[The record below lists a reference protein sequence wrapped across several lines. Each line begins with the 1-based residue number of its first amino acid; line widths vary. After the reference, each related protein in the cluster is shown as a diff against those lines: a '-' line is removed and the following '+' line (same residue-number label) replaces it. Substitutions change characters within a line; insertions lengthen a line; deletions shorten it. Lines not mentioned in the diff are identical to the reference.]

1 MTGFFTGGGASLS
14 FGNPQDPQSMPM
26 FGNRW
31 RGGQILE
38 EGKVQPQTDINTNQ
52 PIIRNG
58 KVAEQLALPL
68 LCDGSGP
75 AAEAGMPTDERN
87 PQDHTDT
94 GRRVAYIKGALRY
107 AIGDALRK
115 AGAADLEVGGYL
127 FMMWT
132 GMGKTGNS
140 KFIGRLWQVHY
151 IRPTA
156 AFLAQQQVPQGGY
169 PQGAFPPHTAHAEPG
184 IGAMPMQNGAPQHT
198 GFAPTQQ
205 QSAAMPVN
213 HQVPAQVPP
222 EYQPQAPN
230 PYGQHNPPGSPA
242 ANAAQQWAAQNGVG
256 HPQAPIQTVGQM
268 QNPAGSGAFRPDDN
282 GWQQPQGTGPRFETP
297 AAAQAWGAQAPQSA
311 APASNPWG
319 QAPDPQQ
326 TPYGPPA
333 QQGTP
338 QPGTPAAGNPW
349 GQ

>member
-1 MTGFFTGGGASLS
+1 MTGFFTGGGASLT
-14 FGNPQDPQSMPM
+14 FGHPQDPAAFPAY
-26 FGNRW
+26 GNRW

-38 EGKVQPQTDINTNQ
+38 EGTVGPQTDINTGE

-58 KVAEQLALPL
+58 KVAERLALPL

-75 AAEAGMPTDERN
+75 AAEAGMRTDERN
-87 PQDHTDT
+87 PNDHTDT
-94 GRRVAYIKGALRY
+94 GRRVAHIKGTLRF

-127 FMMWT
+127 YMMWT

-151 IRPTA
+151 IRPSA
-156 AFLAQQQVPQGGY
+156 GFLAAQQQVPQGGY
-169 PQGAFPPHTAHAEPG
+169 PQGAFPPPA
-184 IGAMPMQNGAPQHT
+184 
-198 GFAPTQQ
+198 

-242 ANAAQQWAAQNGVG
+242 ANAAAQWATQNGQYPADAHTAAAQMVG
-256 HPQAPIQTVGQM
+256 AVPPGPGPQ
-268 QNPAGSGAFRPDDN
+268 
-282 GWQQPQGTGPRFETP
+282 FETP
-297 AAAQAWGAQAPQSA
+297 AAAQTWGAQAPQST
-311 APASNPWG
+311 APAGNPWG
-319 QAPDPQQ
+319 QAPDTQQPPQA
-326 TPYGPPA
+326 PYGPPA
-333 QQGTP
+333 PQGTP

>member
-1 MTGFFTGGGASLS
+1 MTGFFTGGGVSLS
-14 FGNPQDPQSMPM
+14 FGNPQDPAAFPT

-38 EGKVQPQTDINTNQ
+38 EGKVGPQTDINTNQ
-52 PIIRNG
+52 PLTGPDG
-58 KVAEQLALPL
+58 KVKEQLALPL
-68 LCDGSGP
+68 QCDGSGP
-75 AAEAGMPTDERN
+75 AAEAGMRTDERN
-87 PQDHTDT
+87 PNDHTDT
-94 GRRVAYIKGALRY
+94 GRRVAYIKGALRF

-184 IGAMPMQNGAPQHT
+184 VGAMPTQNGAPQHT
-198 GFAPTQQ
+198 GFAPTSTPVTAPPQQ
-205 QSAAMPVN
+205 GWTAAPSAPVA
-213 HQVPAQVPP
+213 P
-222 EYQPQAPN
+222 PN

-242 ANAAQQWAAQNGVG
+242 ANAAEQWAAQNAAVSEQQAQQGQHPMQG
-256 HPQAPIQTVGQM
+256 YGAQAWTPEQHQAYGATNPYAGPPAPPQAPVPG
-268 QNPAGSGAFRPDDN
+268 
-282 GWQQPQGTGPRFETP
+282 
-297 AAAQAWGAQAPQSA
+297 PQSA
-311 APASNPWG
+311 APAGNPWG
-319 QAPDPQQ
+319 AAPEPPSATQ
-326 TPYGPPA
+326 TPYGPPGG
-333 QQGTP
+333 QGAP
-338 QPGTPAAGNPW
+338 VPPPAGNPW
-349 GQ
+349 QQ

>member
-14 FGNPQDPQSMPM
+14 FGNPQDPQAMPM

-87 PQDHTDT
+87 PQDHTDI

-205 QSAAMPVN
+205 PVTAPPQQGWTPAPSAAMPVN

-242 ANAAQQWAAQNGVG
+242 ANAAQQWAAQ
-256 HPQAPIQTVGQM
+256 
-268 QNPAGSGAFRPDDN
+268 
-282 GWQQPQGTGPRFETP
+282 QGTGPRFETP

>member
-14 FGNPQDPQSMPM
+14 FGNPQDPQAFPT

-38 EGKVQPQTDINTNQ
+38 EGTVGPQTDINSGQ

-58 KVAEQLALPL
+58 KAAEQLALPL

-75 AAEAGMPTDERN
+75 AAEAGMRTDERN
-87 PQDHTDT
+87 PNDHTDT
-94 GRRVAYIKGALRY
+94 GRRVAYIKGALRF
-107 AIGDALRK
+107 AISDALRK
-115 AGAADLEVGGYL
+115 VGAADLEVGGYL

-151 IRPTA
+151 IRPSA
-156 AFLAQQQVPQGGY
+156 GFLAAQQQ
-169 PQGAFPPHTAHAEPG
+169 APG
-184 IGAMPMQNGAPQHT
+184 VGAMPMVNGAPQHT
-198 GFAPTQQ
+198 GFVPTQQ
-205 QSAAMPVN
+205 PVTAPPQQGWAPAPSAPVA
-213 HQVPAQVPP
+213 P
-222 EYQPQAPN
+222 PN

-242 ANAAQQWAAQNGVG
+242 ANAAQQWASQNAVASEQQAQQGQ
-256 HPQAPIQTVGQM
+256 HPM
-268 QNPAGSGAFRPDDN
+268 QDY
-282 GWQQPQGTGPRFETP
+282 
-297 AAAQAWGAQAPQSA
+297 AQAWTPEQHQAYGATNPYAGPPAQAPVPGPQSA
-311 APASNPWG
+311 APAGNPWG
-319 QAPDPQQ
+319 QAPDTQQPPQA
-326 TPYGPPA
+326 PYGPPA
-333 QQGTP
+333 PQGTP

>member
-1 MTGFFTGGGASLS
+1 MTGFFTGGGASLT
-14 FGNPQDPQSMPM
+14 FGNPQDPASFPTY
-26 FGNRW
+26 GNRW

-38 EGKVQPQTDINTNQ
+38 EGRVGPQTDINTGQ

-75 AAEAGMPTDERN
+75 AAEANMRTDERN
-87 PQDHTDT
+87 PNDQADT
-94 GRRVAYIKGALRY
+94 GRRVAYIKGALRF

-156 AFLAQQQVPQGGY
+156 AFLAQQQ
-169 PQGAFPPHTAHAEPG
+169 APG
-184 IGAMPMQNGAPQHT
+184 VGAMPTQNGAPQHT
-198 GFAPTQQ
+198 GFAPTSTPVTAPPQQ
-205 QSAAMPVN
+205 GWTAAPSAAMPVN

-242 ANAAQQWAAQNGVG
+242 ANAAQQWSAQQQQLPPQSVGAPLGV
-256 HPQAPIQTVGQM
+256 
-268 QNPAGSGAFRPDDN
+268 
-282 GWQQPQGTGPRFETP
+282 
-297 AAAQAWGAQAPQSA
+297 QAWTAEQHQAYNQQREAGMSA
-311 APASNPWG
+311 APAGYVPPTAQQPEVPSNPWG
-319 QAPDPQQ
+319 ASPESPSAMQA
-326 TPYGPPA
+326 PYGPPA
-333 QQGTP
+333 PQGTP

>member
-14 FGNPQDPQSMPM
+14 FGNPQDPQAFPT

-38 EGKVQPQTDINTNQ
+38 EGTVGPQTDINSGQ

-75 AAEAGMPTDERN
+75 AAEAGMRTDERN
-87 PQDHTDT
+87 PNDHTDT
-94 GRRVAYIKGALRY
+94 GRRVAYIKGALRF

-115 AGAADLEVGGYL
+115 VGAADLEVGGYL

-156 AFLAQQQVPQGGY
+156 AFLAQQQ
-169 PQGAFPPHTAHAEPG
+169 APG
-184 IGAMPMQNGAPQHT
+184 VGAMPMVNGAPQHT
-198 GFAPTQQ
+198 GFVPTQQ
-205 QSAAMPVN
+205 PVTAPPQQGWAPAPSAPVA
-213 HQVPAQVPP
+213 P
-222 EYQPQAPN
+222 PN

-242 ANAAQQWAAQNGVG
+242 ANAAQQWASQNAVASEQQAQQGQ
-256 HPQAPIQTVGQM
+256 HPM
-268 QNPAGSGAFRPDDN
+268 QDY
-282 GWQQPQGTGPRFETP
+282 
-297 AAAQAWGAQAPQSA
+297 AQAWTPEQHQAYGAT
-311 APASNPWG
+311 NPY
-319 QAPDPQQ
+319 A
-326 TPYGPPA
+326 GPPA
-333 QQGTP
+333 PQGTP

>member
-1 MTGFFTGGGASLS
+1 MTGFFTGGGASLT
-14 FGNPQDPQSMPM
+14 FGNPQDPASFPTY
-26 FGNRW
+26 GNRW
-31 RGGQILE
+31 RGGQIIE
-38 EGKVQPQTDINTNQ
+38 EGRVGPQTDINTGQ

-58 KVAEQLALPL
+58 KAAEQLALPL

-75 AAEAGMPTDERN
+75 AAEAGMRTDERN
-87 PQDHTDT
+87 PNDHTDT
-94 GRRVAYIKGALRY
+94 GRRVAYIKGALRF

-156 AFLAQQQVPQGGY
+156 AFLAAQQ
-169 PQGAFPPHTAHAEPG
+169 TPG
-184 IGAMPMQNGAPQHT
+184 VGAMPMVNGAPQHT

-205 QSAAMPVN
+205 PVTAPPQQGWTAAQSAPVA
-213 HQVPAQVPP
+213 P
-222 EYQPQAPN
+222 PN

-242 ANAAQQWAAQNGVG
+242 ANAAQQWAAQQGVG
-256 HPQAPIQTVGQM
+256 HPQAPIQTVGQT

-282 GWQQPQGTGPRFETP
+282 GWQQPQGAGAQFETP
-297 AAAQAWGAQAPQSA
+297 AAAQAWGAQPPQPPA
-311 APASNPWG
+311 ATPNPYG
-319 QAPDPQQ
+319 SGAETQQ
-326 TPYGPPA
+326 PPHAPYGPPA
-333 QQGTP
+333 PQGTP